1 MGTCRICGKN
11 FGLIGGYMEEF
22 TGERL
27 NVCVDCIKKFRQI
40 SEEDSSMVRTIVDD
54 LISSCNNE
62 KTLPIL
68 KKYKV
73 KAVADS
79 QMKEQIAI
87 MKKREVEKTPDII
100 VTACDLKEDYEVVAP
115 VYFQLSNKG
124 VFSSTY
130 SRLAAE
136 YSSKLQQLKE
146 QGMLANRKADLG
158 FLYGEYSVGQNDFDR
173 AFYIAVE
180 ELKKQ
185 AARID
190 ADAVIGMRQDIDLDT
205 KTQGYY
211 IYDTE
216 KDQVIW
222 KQVVQRKHRSAVTRE
237 MLYKQY
243 DGRCQLC
250 GKKLTLD
257 DMTLDHIVPLNLG
270 GADRLENIQIA
281 CFACN
286 QLKKNIL
293 PEDFLNRVTN
303 VFMYQ
308 MEKKCRHNLQWKCIK
323 RLLKTLG

>member
-1 MGTCRICGKN
+1 MAIVITNGTYYICLNENGKHRK
-11 FGLIGGYMEEF
+11 
-22 TGERL
+22 T
-27 NVCVDCIKKFRQI
+27 
-40 SEEDSSMVRTIVDD
+40 EDINKAIQYDSI
-54 LISSCNNE
+54 NQA
-62 KTLPIL
+62 
-68 KKYKV
+68 KKYLW
-73 KAVADS
+73 AH
-79 QMKEQIAI
+79 Q
-87 MKKREVEKTPDII
+87 
-100 VTACDLKEDYEVVAP
+100 
-115 VYFQLSNKG
+115 
-124 VFSSTY
+124 
-130 SRLAAE
+130 
-136 YSSKLQQLKE
+136 
-146 QGMLANRKADLG
+146 
-158 FLYGEYSVGQNDFDR
+158 DR
-173 AFYIAVE
+173 
-180 ELKKQ
+180 
-185 AARID
+185 
-190 ADAVIGMRQDIDLDT
+190 

-216 KDQVIW
+216 KERVIW

-293 PEDFLNRVTN
+293 PGDFLNRVTN

>member
-1 MGTCRICGKN
+1 MNSMMFMREDGQMGTCRICGKN

-40 SEEDSSMVRTIVDD
+40 SEEDSSRVRTIVDD

-68 KKYKV
+68 KKYKA

-100 VTACDLKEDYEVVAP
+100 VTTCDLKEDYEVVAP

-146 QGMLANRKADLG
+146 QGMLANRKADWG

-190 ADAVIGMRQDIDLDT
+190 ADAVISMRQDIDLDT
-205 KTQGYY
+205 KNIIFQSRKITHMLIRY
-211 IYDTE
+211 ISM
-216 KDQVIW
+216 I
-222 KQVVQRKHRSAVTRE
+222 R
-237 MLYKQY
+237 
-243 DGRCQLC
+243 
-250 GKKLTLD
+250 
-257 DMTLDHIVPLNLG
+257 
-270 GADRLENIQIA
+270 
-281 CFACN
+281 
-286 QLKKNIL
+286 NIL
-293 PEDFLNRVTN
+293 YRRLIKFW
-303 VFMYQ
+303 
-308 MEKKCRHNLQWKCIK
+308 KKKKTARSLCSAILLLVCLSYIK
-323 RLLKTLG
+323 NMKIKQITQLLKML

>member
-1 MGTCRICGKN
+1 MFMREDGQMGTCRICGKN

-146 QGMLANRKADLG
+146 QGMLANRKLMTVTTTMIMKTMIMTMIMTMIRTMITIT
-158 FLYGEYSVGQNDFDR
+158 LTEVTP
-173 AFYIAVE
+173 
-180 ELKKQ
+180 
-185 AARID
+185 
-190 ADAVIGMRQDIDLDT
+190 DT
-205 KTQGYY
+205 VATQ
-211 IYDTE
+211 
-216 KDQVIW
+216 
-222 KQVVQRKHRSAVTRE
+222 
-237 MLYKQY
+237 
-243 DGRCQLC
+243 
-250 GKKLTLD
+250 
-257 DMTLDHIVPLNLG
+257 
-270 GADRLENIQIA
+270 RL
-281 CFACN
+281 
-286 QLKKNIL
+286 
-293 PEDFLNRVTN
+293 
-303 VFMYQ
+303 
-308 MEKKCRHNLQWKCIK
+308 
-323 RLLKTLG
+323 

>member
-1 MGTCRICGKN
+1 MNSMMLMREDGQMGTCRICGKN

-40 SEEDSSMVRTIVDD
+40 SEEDSSRVRTIVDD

-68 KKYKV
+68 KKYKA

-100 VTACDLKEDYEVVAP
+100 VTTCDLKEDYEVVAP

-146 QGMLANRKADLG
+146 QGMLANRKADWGLCDSCNTNVYCCC
-158 FLYGEYSVGQNDFDR
+158 FKRFWARFCIQRIYRNIDTYGC
-173 AFYIAVE
+173 I
-180 ELKKQ
+180 LC
-185 AARID
+185 
-190 ADAVIGMRQDIDLDT
+190 
-205 KTQGYY
+205 
-211 IYDTE
+211 
-216 KDQVIW
+216 
-222 KQVVQRKHRSAVTRE
+222 HRS
-237 MLYKQY
+237 
-243 DGRCQLC
+243 
-250 GKKLTLD
+250 
-257 DMTLDHIVPLNLG
+257 NW
-270 GADRLENIQIA
+270 
-281 CFACN
+281 
-286 QLKKNIL
+286 
-293 PEDFLNRVTN
+293 
-303 VFMYQ
+303 FM
-308 MEKKCRHNLQWKCIK
+308 
-323 RLLKTLG
+323 

>member
-1 MGTCRICGKN
+1 MNSMMFMREDGQMGTCRICGKN

-136 YSSKLQQLKE
+136 YSSKLKQLKE
-146 QGMLANRKADLG
+146 QGMLANRKLMT
-158 FLYGEYSVGQNDFDR
+158 VTTTM
-173 AFYIAVE
+173 I
-180 ELKKQ
+180 
-185 AARID
+185 
-190 ADAVIGMRQDIDLDT
+190 M
-205 KTQGYY
+205 KT
-211 IYDTE
+211 IIMTMIMTMNMTMITIT
-216 KDQVIW
+216 VT
-222 KQVVQRKHRSAVTRE
+222 AVTPATVAT
-237 MLYKQY
+237 Q
-243 DGRCQLC
+243 
-250 GKKLTLD
+250 
-257 DMTLDHIVPLNLG
+257 
-270 GADRLENIQIA
+270 RL
-281 CFACN
+281 
-286 QLKKNIL
+286 
-293 PEDFLNRVTN
+293 
-303 VFMYQ
+303 
-308 MEKKCRHNLQWKCIK
+308 
-323 RLLKTLG
+323 

>member
-11 FGLIGGYMEEF
+11 FGLMGGYMEEF

-40 SEEDSSMVRTIVDD
+40 SEEDSSRVRTIVDD

-68 KKYKV
+68 KKYKA

-87 MKKREVEKTPDII
+87 MKKREVEKTPDVI
-100 VTACDLKEDYEVVAP
+100 VTTCDLKEDYEVVAP

-146 QGMLANRKADLG
+146 QGMLANRKADWG

-185 AARID
+185 AATTIIRLNIRLS
-190 ADAVIGMRQDIDLDT
+190 INLNWIILWT
-205 KTQGYY
+205 NL
-211 IYDTE
+211 IE
-216 KDQVIW
+216 I
-222 KQVVQRKHRSAVTRE
+222 TRE
-237 MLYKQY
+237 RYSNYLLS
-243 DGRCQLC
+243 DIP
-250 GKKLTLD
+250 KK
-257 DMTLDHIVPLNLG
+257 I
-270 GADRLENIQIA
+270 LENFWRLIFIA
-281 CFACN
+281 G
-286 QLKKNIL
+286 KNL
-293 PEDFLNRVTN
+293 
-303 VFMYQ
+303 
-308 MEKKCRHNLQWKCIK
+308 
-323 RLLKTLG
+323 

>member
-146 QGMLANRKADLG
+146 QGMLANRKLMT
-158 FLYGEYSVGQNDFDR
+158 VTTTM
-173 AFYIAVE
+173 I
-180 ELKKQ
+180 
-185 AARID
+185 
-190 ADAVIGMRQDIDLDT
+190 M
-205 KTQGYY
+205 KTM
-211 IYDTE
+211 IMTMIMTMITIT
-216 KDQVIW
+216 VT
-222 KQVVQRKHRSAVTRE
+222 AVTPATVAT
-237 MLYKQY
+237 Q
-243 DGRCQLC
+243 
-250 GKKLTLD
+250 
-257 DMTLDHIVPLNLG
+257 
-270 GADRLENIQIA
+270 RL
-281 CFACN
+281 
-286 QLKKNIL
+286 
-293 PEDFLNRVTN
+293 
-303 VFMYQ
+303 
-308 MEKKCRHNLQWKCIK
+308 
-323 RLLKTLG
+323 